1 MGFLIPQS
9 FVPCLVVRALAY
21 EYDPPPLA
29 SFSHAIKNV
38 EKRRSRKLKLASFQ
52 LPVSNTRCWLIPGEK
67 SQDLVLRQEMEIT
80 IVTRPVMPVGV
91 AFKKVGIDLMVR
103 QELIFQ
109 LNSLIQ
115 VWWFF
120 MPDSHILNQIHIDL
134 STVDFR
140 NRVSTV
146 ARSRCT
152 WFCSIYSLI
161 SGAGAR
167 EVCGTSIVAYM
178 EGSHPTVYEGVVS
191 RNFCFEWD
199 TGPCQFTVRS
209 EVKTCAD
216 PEKPGETF
224 YVYKLKYPP
233 GIHCYWAYCAL

>member
-1 MGFLIPQS
+1 
-9 FVPCLVVRALAY
+9 
-21 EYDPPPLA
+21 
-29 SFSHAIKNV
+29 
-38 EKRRSRKLKLASFQ
+38 
-52 LPVSNTRCWLIPGEK
+52 
-67 SQDLVLRQEMEIT
+67 MEIT

-91 AFKKVGIDLMVR
+91 AFKKVGIDLMAR

-152 WFCSIYSLI
+152 IDFVILLNIFSNFRRWCSWSLWNLNCGLHGRF
-161 SGAGAR
+161 SPNSLRRSCFTKFLLRMGHRSMSVHSQKWSQDLCRPRKAR
-167 EVCGTSIVAYM
+167 
-178 EGSHPTVYEGVVS
+178 
-191 RNFCFEWD
+191 RNFLRVQIKVSTWD
-199 TGPCQFTVRS
+199 TLLLGLLCLVIS
-209 EVKTCAD
+209 
-216 PEKPGETF
+216 
-224 YVYKLKYPP
+224 KL
-233 GIHCYWAYCAL
+233 